1 MKFIVKEENG
11 KRVGQIVDISQ
22 QDANEMVG
30 YVQEYVNRF
39 EKQFDN
45 QMRVHERE
53 VLIYF
58 IEASSATLEKFDKFY
73 WQIEGEVDLDEAQGI

>member
-30 YVQEYVNRF
+30 YIQEYVNRV

-45 QMRVHERE
+45 HMRAHERE
-53 VLIYF
+53 VIIYH
-58 IEASSATLEKFDKFY
+58 IEASSATLDKFDKLY
-73 WQIEGEVDLDEAQGI
+73 WQIEGEVELDEAQGI